1 MSEAAVGRRESAK
14 EGRRQALVEATRA
27 SLTSGEFSMRRVAE
41 LAQVSEVTPYNLFG
55 SKAGLLAALY
65 ERMIRESET
74 RLLSAG
80 EADPLSRIFAAIDGF
95 RDNLDRHPAFYRAF
109 FAARLES
116 RGGKSYVTQV
126 DEGVDYWHRLI
137 GAAID
142 AGQIKAGP
150 SADLIARHFI
160 HLLSGAV
167 QEWIDAAV
175 DPAEWRAL
183 VAHGFALVAL
193 PLASSEGAAI
203 LRRQMADAARGLRPM
218 RERR

>member
-74 RLLSAG
+74 RLPAAG
-80 EADPLSRIFAAIDGF
+80 QADPLARVFAAIDGF
-95 RDNLDRHPAFYRAF
+95 RDNLARHPAFYRAF

-116 RGGKSYVTQV
+116 RGGRSYATTS
-126 DEGVDYWHRLI
+126 DAGVDYWHRLI

-142 AGQIKAGP
+142 VGQIRPGR
-150 SADLIARHFI
+150 SADVLVRHFI

-167 QEWIDAAV
+167 QEWIDSTV
-175 DPAEWRAL
+175 DPDEWRAL

-193 PLASSEGAAI
+193 PLASIEGATI
-203 LRRQMADAARGLRPM
+203 LRREMADAARGLRPM
-218 RERR
+218 GERR